1 LCKRLDI
8 YEPLANLPLME
19 IASFNVNSIR
29 ARLHAVPLWLSEAK
43 PDIVC
48 LQELKTVDADFP
60 SEVFEELGY
69 NIALHGQKSYNGVAV
84 LSKLPFEE
92 VSLRLPGDDA
102 DEQARYLE
110 VVVTGKYGPVRV
122 ASIYLPNGNPAPG
135 PKYEYKLDWMA
146 RLKDHAERILTYEE
160 PLILCGDY
168 NVIQSAQDV
177 HDAALW
183 ADDALFL
190 PQTRAAFRALTNLG
204 LTSAYDQVD
213 GRPHQYT
220 YWGYQGGA
228 RPKNNGIR
236 IDHLLCSA
244 QAIDRLKS
252 VRIDD
257 HVRDRE
263 KPSDHVPIIGMFDL

>member
-1 LCKRLDI
+1 
-8 YEPLANLPLME
+8 ME

-60 SEVFEELGY
+60 AELFEELGY

-84 LSKLPFEE
+84 LSKFPFEE
-92 VSLRLPGDDA
+92 INMRLPGDDS

-110 VVVTGKYGPVRV
+110 VVVTGKRGPVRV
-122 ASIYLPNGNPAPG
+122 SSIYLPNGNPAPG
-135 PKYEYKLDWMA
+135 LKYDYKLDWMA
-146 RLKDHAERILTYEE
+146 RLRKHARKLLSYEE

-168 NVIQSAQDV
+168 NVIQSEHDV

-183 ADDALFL
+183 ANDALYL
-190 PQTRAAFRALTNLG
+190 PQTRAAFRALINLG
-204 LTSAYDQVD
+204 LTSAFDQID
-213 GRPHQYT
+213 RRAHQYT

-228 RPKNNGIR
+228 RPKNHGIR
-236 IDHLLCSA
+236 IDHLLCSG
-244 QAIDRLKS
+244 QAIDHLKS
-252 VRIDD
+252 IRIDE
-257 HVRDRE
+257 HIRDRE
-263 KPSDHVPIIGMFDL
+263 KPSDHVPIIGDFDL

>member
-1 LCKRLDI
+1 
-8 YEPLANLPLME
+8 ME

-29 ARLHAVPLWLSEAK
+29 ARTHAVPLWLNEAK

-60 SEVFEELGY
+60 VELFEELGY
-69 NIALHGQKSYNGVAV
+69 NVALHGQKSYNGVAV
-84 LSKLPFEE
+84 LSKLPFED
-92 VSLRLPGDDA
+92 VNLRLPMLPSSDDV

-110 VVVTGKYGPVRV
+110 VVVAGQNGPVRV
-122 ASIYLPNGNPAPG
+122 ASIYLPNGNPVIDDGAVST
-135 PKYEYKLDWMA
+135 KYQYKLDWMA
-146 RLKDHAERILTYEE
+146 RLKAHAQKLLTYEE

-168 NVIQSAQDV
+168 NVIPSADDV

-183 ADDALFL
+183 ADDALYL
-190 PQTRAAFRALTNLG
+190 PQTRAAFRAITNLG

-228 RPKNNGIR
+228 RPKNHGIR

-263 KPSDHVPIIGMFDL
+263 KPSDHVPIIGVFDL